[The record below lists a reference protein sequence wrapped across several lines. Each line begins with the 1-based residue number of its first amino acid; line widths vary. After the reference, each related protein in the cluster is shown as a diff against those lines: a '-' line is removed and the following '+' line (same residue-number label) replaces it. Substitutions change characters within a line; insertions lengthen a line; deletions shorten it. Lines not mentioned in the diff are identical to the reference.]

1 MNILSIGFA
10 IVFPIFMILTI
21 IKILLD
27 DLWDTDW
34 IDVARFSLV
43 TIVFMILP
51 LAALAS
57 VQNTQDEV
65 KASIVE
71 ASAEI
76 ETVTCES
83 TVAVEPTESA
93 KTNTEND
100 KRLDEIEYHADKT
113 DDALNELNR
122 KVEENTKR
130 LDRIEEITEQ
140 YSPSDKKFEIK
151 DDGRGV
157 PQKMFEGIDRII
169 FGEHENE

>member
-1 MNILSIGFA
+1 MTHILSIGFA
-10 IVFPIFMILTI
+10 IAFPIFITLTI

-34 IDVARFSLV
+34 VDVARFSLV

-57 VQNTQDEV
+57 VQNTHNEV

-76 ETVTCES
+76 ETIACES
-83 TVAVEPTESA
+83 TVTAEPTESIE
-93 KTNTEND
+93 TNTKDD
-100 KRLDEIEYHADKT
+100 KRLDEIEYRADKT
-113 DDALNELNR
+113 DDALNEINR

-140 YSPSDKKFEIK
+140 YNASDKKFEIK
-151 DDGRGV
+151 DDGKGV

-169 FGEHENE
+169 FGEH